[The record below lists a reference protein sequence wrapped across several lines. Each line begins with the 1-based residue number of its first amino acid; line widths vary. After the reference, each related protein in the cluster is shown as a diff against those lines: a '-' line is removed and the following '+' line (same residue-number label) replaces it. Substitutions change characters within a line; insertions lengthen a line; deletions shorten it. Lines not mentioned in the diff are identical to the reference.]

1 MTVTD
6 NEPNKQTQQLS
17 HRVFEKEGEERIPK
31 GFMKKKKLKKTYWIR
46 KIEAVEMFSF
56 NWILWKLKE
65 INVTLKNY

>member
-31 GFMKKKKLKKTYWIR
+31 GFMKKKIKKNHIGLERLKQLR
-46 KIEAVEMFSF
+46 CFPLIESYES
-56 NWILWKLKE
+56 
-65 INVTLKNY
+65 